1 MRADSCKGSSPRCP
15 RAAAGGLALAALIT
29 LAFAGAAA
37 AAPAEAEDARCVS
50 DCDCPAGELCRPPA
64 GTCEPAV
71 CPRIFRPVCGLDGK
85 TYGNECEANAA
96 HVVVAYEGECGA
108 VCGGITGKRC
118 PEGQVC
124 DLPAGMY
131 RGADLQGVCKQR
143 PNVCPLIFDPVCGCD
158 GKTYAN
164 DCDRLA
170 AAVQKDHDG
179 PCEMAATEKSCQRNA
194 DCARDQYCA
203 FPTCRMPAHRCDLD
217 HIQPFNHH
225 TPHSGGQTTP
235 DNLQPLCRRH
245 HRLKT
250 HDPGWRVT
258 RNPHTGTTTWT
269 SPTGHTY
276 TNSPPVY
283 LE

>member
-1 MRADSCKGSSPRCP
+1 MRADSCKESSPRCP

-29 LAFAGAAA
+29 LAFAGVAA

-124 DLPAGMY
+124 DLPAGMC

-158 GKTYAN
+158 GKTYSN

-203 FPTCRMPAHRCDLD
+203 KPPGACGEAGSCQPIPGACPEIFDPVCGCDGVTYSNSCFAAMAGQSVRCEEE
-217 HIQPFNHH
+217 
-225 TPHSGGQTTP
+225 
-235 DNLQPLCRRH
+235 CRRC
-245 HRLKT
+245 L
-250 HDPGWRVT
+250 G
-258 RNPHTGTTTWT
+258 G
-269 SPTGHTY
+269 Y
-276 TNSPPVY
+276 
-283 LE
+283 